1 MKQGTMHVEFK
12 KCPYCNK
19 EFEVELKGSN
29 IEVFIRKEEE
39 SILPESLLKYRQIA
53 KRLTEKGISHGV
65 DRLMSIIIDISK
77 KYKRGVP
84 YDKIKY
90 AVKDDT
96 VLSQNQ
102 EDIEDILEILKGD
115 ASIYEPKK
123 GVFKIF

>member
-1 MKQGTMHVEFK
+1 MKKSTLHVEFK

-19 EFEVELKGSN
+19 EFEVEFKGSN

-65 DRLMSIIIDISK
+65 KHLLSIIK

-84 YDKIKY
+84 YDKIKH
-90 AVKDDT
+90 AVKDDPI
-96 VLSQNQ
+96 LSQNQ